1 MSGVERMDFTVNG
14 EALDVVGKRE
24 ADAAASE
31 RPAPGADAAAPG
43 EHATVLVAGDW
54 ASCRCYA
61 DAADRTPE
69 DLYGSLSADIRE
81 ADLSIVSLECALA
94 GDTPVLKEG
103 PNLKGTPESPRA
115 LRSAGFDVVTLGNN
129 HAADFGED
137 GLAETVRLCD
147 TAGLAVTGAGVVP
160 EAPLVRDVAGTKL
173 GILNLA
179 EPEGPEPDQP
189 GAHLA
194 SAYDHRVALWVA
206 QLKARC
212 DVALVIV
219 HGGREYVPVP
229 PFYWYDHLLSLADAG
244 ADLVV
249 AHHPHVPQ
257 GGTIRRTDD
266 GREVPVFFSTGNFVF
281 RPALPRPN
289 EIPPHTADG
298 YLVRFGLARGAISG
312 LELVPYRIDGED
324 GVRPVRDE
332 DADRFAHMMRELSA
346 ELVDRDR
353 VIAWYDAI
361 VEFQWERHY
370 RARFERFTRAWL
382 DDGDRDALRW
392 VRSHHSSPTHARLI
406 DRALMRIQNG
416 TFGTAPAELTDRLEE
431 WYAGR
436 WPCGAFG
443 RAVADS

>member
-1 MSGVERMDFTVNG
+1 MEFERNG
-14 EALDVVGKRE
+14 EALDVVWGRGAGRATAE
-24 ADAAASE
+24 RSAQTAGAS
-31 RPAPGADAAAPG
+31 APGVP
-43 EHATVLVAGDW
+43 ATVLVAGDW

-61 DAADRTPE
+61 DAAERSPE

-94 GDTPVLKEG
+94 GDGPVLKEG

-115 LRSAGFDVVTLGNN
+115 LRSAGFDVATLGNN
-129 HAADFGED
+129 HAADFGEE
-137 GLAETVRLCD
+137 GLAETVRLCKE
-147 TAGLAVTGAGVVP
+147 AGLAVTGAGTAP
-160 EAPLVRDVAGTKL
+160 EAPLVRDLGGTKL
-173 GILNLA
+173 GVLNLA
-179 EPEGPEPDQP
+179 EPEGPEPDSP
-189 GAHLA
+189 DVRLA
-194 SAYDHRVALWVA
+194 SVYDPRVASWVQ
-206 QLKARC
+206 QLKVEY

-229 PFYWYDHLLSLADAG
+229 PFYWYDHLLSIADAG

-257 GGTIRRTDD
+257 GGTIRTTDD
-266 GREVPVFFSTGNFVF
+266 GRDVPVFFSTGNFVF
-281 RPALPRPN
+281 RPALPREN

-298 YLVRFGLARGAISG
+298 YLVRFGLAHGAVSG
-312 LELVPYRIDGED
+312 LGLVPYRIDGQD
-324 GVRPVRDE
+324 GVRPVSTD
-332 DADRFAHMMRELSA
+332 DAGRFKHMMRELSA

-361 VEFQWERHY
+361 VDFQWERHY

-382 DDGDRDALRW
+382 DDGDHDALRW

-416 TFGTAPAELTDRLEE
+416 TFGTAPPDLTDRLER
-431 WYAGR
+431 WYAGL

-443 RAVADS
+443 RSVAD